1 MHKITNN
8 SIKNRGSN
16 LILNKSGRGP
26 PKKHQHQIC
35 NKSVHR
41 FNSSHPTPLRQQT
54 PDSQSLLP
62 RAPPDVTY
70 RKREIIT

>member
-16 LILNKSGRGP
+16 LILNKSGRGT
-26 PKKHQHQIC
+26 PKKHPHQIC

-41 FNSSHPTPLRQQT
+41 FKSSKKWVKQR
-54 PDSQSLLP
+54 LLI
-62 RAPPDVTY
+62 
-70 RKREIIT
+70 KRVNIGTE

>member
-26 PKKHQHQIC
+26 PKKYPHQIC
-35 NKSVHR
+35 NKSVYR
-41 FNSSHPTPLRQQT
+41 FKKLSKMGLTQIVN
-54 PDSQSLLP
+54 
-62 RAPPDVTY
+62 
-70 RKREIIT
+70 